1 MCYLMPRSPTLLA
14 IPSLSLSAQSS
25 PCPCRSQ
32 DPSPASNVNV
42 ARASPIWEP
51 LMSREQLYHHTV
63 LPRDVPG
70 REDRNL
76 YCAESELATRLT
88 DAVKSLVPHAPL
100 DDLPCIDAVRLALTT
115 CGSINV
121 DGKIDKTLLI
131 KALQQMLLLVF
142 KASLGTHPLPPM
154 SVLLH
159 GVTDAAPLDDLPCID
174 AVRLALTTCGSIN
187 VDGKM
192 ERSIRPYSSR
202 HYNRQNEATGAISL
216 SPWRDQRRS
225 STWTYRAHRR
235 LALTTCG
242 SINVDGK
249 MERSIRPYSL
259 RHYNRQNEAT
269 GAISLSPWRDQRRS
283 STRTYRAYRSYP
295 PSPHGATN
303 AAPLHGHTEPI
314 GAIHP
319 LLHGL
324 TDSDDG
330 RVRVQVFSRILL

>member
-121 DGKIDKTLLI
+121 DGK
-131 KALQQMLLLVF
+131 
-142 KASLGTHPLPPM
+142 
-154 SVLLH
+154 
-159 GVTDAAPLDDLPCID
+159 
-174 AVRLALTTCGSIN
+174 
-187 VDGKM
+187 
-192 ERSIRPYSSR
+192 
-202 HYNRQNEATGAISL
+202 
-216 SPWRDQRRS
+216 
-225 STWTYRAHRR
+225 
-235 LALTTCG
+235 
-242 SINVDGK
+242 